1 LFFSCKRGL
10 VRIFLVISRESYGFH
25 LDPYCAAHPIAS
37 ELLNEAQSVRKIPTR
52 YLLHIIP
59 LKPEERAVF
68 SARQRADVRFE
79 KHDPN
84 GNQIELFCAEPGI

>member
-1 LFFSCKRGL
+1 
-10 VRIFLVISRESYGFH
+10 
-25 LDPYCAAHPIAS
+25 
-37 ELLNEAQSVRKIPTR
+37 VRKIPTR

-84 GNQIELFCAEPGI
+84 GNQIELFCAEPGIGIGGDVVGSGIISNKGHV